1 MTTKLTL
8 AIEEK
13 VIHSAKNMLKKR
25 AKASL
30 ILVANYLKSIVTK
43 ESPEEALSPKVVK
56 LMGSVK
62 LPSNFDYKKE
72 IGKAVSK
79 KYK

>member
-8 AIEEK
+8 TIEEK
-13 VIHSAKNMLKKR
+13 VIHSAKKYALKKG
-25 AKASL
+25 KSL
-30 ILVANYLKSIVTK
+30 SHIVENYLKSIVTK
-43 ESPEEALSPKVVK
+43 ESSEEALSPKVVK